1 MKLKD
6 LTIHFFSKLPVRVQ
20 KDNAV
25 VVETTADE
33 LALNAEFKK
42 LRDLE
47 ILAVRAYQDHVTI
60 IVR

>member
-6 LTIHFFSKLPVRVQ
+6 LTIHFFSRLPVRVQ
-20 KDNAV
+20 KDGVV
-25 VVETTADE
+25 VVETSADE
-33 LALNAEFKK
+33 LALNAEFKN

-47 ILAVRAYQDHVTI
+47 ILAVRTYQDHVTI